1 MNLLNGYIIN
11 TQLLTMLQNK
21 IYNNYLIEIFKTFF
35 TIIFGLTLIALTVRA
50 VNFLELIVDNG
61 YSLITYFNYS
71 VLNIFGIAPKFFPIA
86 FLISIS
92 IFILRHQNNNEFIIL
107 WTTGVKKIVIV
118 NLLLLSSF
126 ITIALYLLF
135 SVYLTPLALN
145 KSRDMLSQ
153 SQFNSIL
160 PTVRSQQFSDSFKNL
175 TFFVEE
181 KANNEVRN
189 IFIHDSGSNLK
200 DLSSNKTD
208 ILSTTIIAEKGVIE
222 KKGLFLINGEII
234 SKKKSLKNEIIK
246 FEQLNINLNNLTTTV
261 IKKPKLQETSTF
273 KLLNCFI
280 IQNNKYD
287 ICNTDARKEIIP
299 ILIRRLVLPTYIPVL
314 CLMCSFLLIKNQN
327 ILIKKIPVF
336 FSAFLILIFIELILK
351 YTGTNNVLMLLYILL
366 PVILIFLIYPFLI
379 FKFSKKI

>member
-1 MNLLNGYIIN
+1 
-11 TQLLTMLQNK
+11 MLQNK